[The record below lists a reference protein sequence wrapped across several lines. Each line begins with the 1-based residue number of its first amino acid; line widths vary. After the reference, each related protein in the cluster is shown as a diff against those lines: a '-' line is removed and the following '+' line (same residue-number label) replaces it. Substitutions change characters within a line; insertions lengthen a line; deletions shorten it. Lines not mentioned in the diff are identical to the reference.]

1 FQFGMNWS
9 NYSRYVGDI
18 FGAPLAV
25 EALLTFFLESTFLGL
40 WIFGWDR
47 LPKKV
52 HLLTI
57 WLAAV
62 GTALSAYMI
71 LAANSWM
78 QHPVGYTFDAEKNR
92 AQMTSFTEV
101 LFQNT
106 AVIAWLHTISAAFLT
121 AGALMAGVSLWLIMR
136 KKVGAEAMARA
147 TLKVGAAV
155 AVVAAAALGITGDQ
169 DAKIMVQ
176 QQPMKMAA
184 AEALYETAQPAPFS
198 LFTIG
203 TLDGSEPLFSLDIPN
218 ALSFLATGTFDGKV
232 EGINNLE
239 QQYQQQYGPEFGL
252 ESYTPYIPVT
262 YWGFRLMIGF
272 GMLAALFAVIGWWA
286 ARKGRTPTS
295 KWLIRMAILAPFL
308 PLLANSAGWIF
319 TEMGRQPWIV
329 FGLMPT
335 AEGVSPGVGAAEVLT
350 SLIVFTLLYGALA
363 VVEVGLLLRAI
374 KQGPPEVVVDPFAD
388 HGDPDRE
395 LTVTY

>member
-1 FQFGMNWS
+1 VQEFQFGMNWS
-9 NYSRYVGDI
+9 NYSRFVGDI
-18 FGAPLAV
+18 FGAPLAI

-52 HLLTI
+52 HLATI
-57 WLAAV
+57 WAAAV
-62 GTALSAYMI
+62 GTAMSAYMI
-71 LAANSWM
+71 LAANSFM
-78 QHPVGYTFDAEKNR
+78 QHPVGYVFDPEKNR
-92 AQMTSFTEV
+92 AQMTSITEV

-106 AVIAWLHTISAAFLT
+106 AVFAWLHTISAAFLT
-121 AGALMAGVSLWLIMR
+121 AGALVAGVSLWLLMR
-136 KKVGAEAMARA
+136 GKTADMARS
-147 TLKVGAAV
+147 TLKLGAIV
-155 AVVAAAALGITGDQ
+155 SLVAAAALGITGDQ

-198 LFTIG
+198 VLTIG
-203 TLDGSEPLFSLDIPN
+203 TLDGSEPIFTIEIPG

-239 QQYQQQYGPEFGL
+239 AQYQQQYADTGIQSF
-252 ESYTPYIPVT
+252 TPYIPVT
-262 YWGFRLMIGF
+262 YWGFRFMIGF
-272 GMLAALFAVIGWWA
+272 GMLGALFALVGWWA
-286 ARKGRTPTS
+286 SRKGRIPSS
-295 KWLIRMAILAPFL
+295 KWLIRMAIIAPL
-308 PLLANSAGWIF
+308 MPLIGNSAGWIF

-335 AEGVSPGVGAAEVLT
+335 SEGVSPGVSAATVLT
-350 SLIVFTLLYGALA
+350 SLAVFTLIYGALA

-374 KQGPPEVVVDPFAD
+374 KQGPPESVVDPFAD